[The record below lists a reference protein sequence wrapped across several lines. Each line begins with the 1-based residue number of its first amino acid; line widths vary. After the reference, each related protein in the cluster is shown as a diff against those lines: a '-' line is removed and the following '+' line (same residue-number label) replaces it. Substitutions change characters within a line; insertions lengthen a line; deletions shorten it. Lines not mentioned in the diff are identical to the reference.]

1 MLKALNMGSGFTHME
16 WYLTQKGEVVFGE
29 IGARSA
35 GGHLVDQMNWT
46 GDIDL
51 YREWARA
58 VCWKVCEADN
68 TRKYNVAIVFKRAK
82 GEGHIQRIE
91 GLGRYIQRYGEH
103 VVAEQLLRPGTRRR
117 DWLQTLVSDGFVCV
131 RHPDLDATLRMANAA
146 ATDITLYAG

>member
-1 MLKALNMGSGFTHME
+1 MCSSDLGEEFPFDTVCIDGRPAYANIAQYHPRPLIARSNEWISPIVCTIRDMWADKYKPGIELGYGVLKALNMGSGFTHME

-68 TRKYNVAIVFKRAK
+68 TRKYKIGRA
-82 GEGHIQRIE
+82 
-91 GLGRYIQRYGEH
+91 H
-103 VVAEQLLRPGTRRR
+103 V
-117 DWLQTLVSDGFVCV
+117 
-131 RHPDLDATLRMANAA
+131 
-146 ATDITLYAG
+146 